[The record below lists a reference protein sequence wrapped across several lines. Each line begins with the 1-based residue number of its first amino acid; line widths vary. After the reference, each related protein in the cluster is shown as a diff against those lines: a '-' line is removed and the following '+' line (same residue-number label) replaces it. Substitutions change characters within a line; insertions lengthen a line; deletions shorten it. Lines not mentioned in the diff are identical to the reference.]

1 VADRPYLS
9 IGEVLA
15 LLKDEFADVTIS
27 KIRFLESQGLIDP
40 ERTPS
45 GYRKFYEA
53 EVERLRWILRQQ
65 KEHYLPLRVIKGKL
79 SDGGIED
86 LLDDAD
92 DAASA
97 TEPSAAQPSD
107 DERTPATPEDQG
119 VPADDP
125 PASPAPLIK
134 VVRDEPE
141 PETRPRSS
149 SSGGGDPGRR
159 PPPPFPESLR
169 RGREGRSSPA
179 AFLTAPDASA
189 GAAPAVAAR
198 ADLES
203 DAPAGR
209 LVEAGEDAPPAAVE
223 LTAEE
228 LAATCGVTVVLIA
241 ELESYGLVKG
251 QNGPG
256 GRYYDGQALEIVRLA
271 ADFGRYGVE
280 PRHLKQ
286 WKSAA
291 ERQADVIEQVVAPLR
306 RQRNP
311 DARRQAS
318 EAVVE
323 MAVMGLKLHRA
334 FLRGAVSKLQ

>member
-45 GYRKFYEA
+45 GYRKFYDA

-79 SDGGIED
+79 SDESPDD
-86 LLDDAD
+86 LDAEVELDTDGETEETAAETDAPVGVTETEAM
-92 DAASA
+92 AA
-97 TEPSAAQPSD
+97 PGPV
-107 DERTPATPEDQG
+107 RTLG
-119 VPADDP
+119 VVPAD
-125 PASPAPLIK
+125 ASSTR
-134 VVRDEPE
+134 VR
-141 PETRPRSS
+141 TH
-149 SSGGGDPGRR
+149 GTADPGRR

-169 RGREGRSSPA
+169 RPREGRSSPA
-179 AFLTAPDASA
+179 AFLTAPE
-189 GAAPAVAAR
+189 PAVAPRVEPEPAPP
-198 ADLES
+198 
-203 DAPAGR
+203 PAG
-209 LVEAGEDAPPAAVE
+209 DADVE
-223 LTAEE
+223 LTGEE
-228 LAATCGVTVVLIA
+228 LAALCGVTVVLIA
-241 ELESYGLVKG
+241 ELESFGLVKG

-256 GRYYDGQALEIVRLA
+256 GRYYDGHALEVVRLA

-291 ERQADVIEQVVAPLR
+291 DRQADVIEQVVAPLR

-311 DARRQAS
+311 EARRQAA

-323 MAVMGLKLHRA
+323 MAVMGMKLHRA
-334 FLRGAVSKLQ
+334 FLRSAVSKLQ

>member
-1 VADRPYLS
+1 VPERPYLS

-45 GYRKFYEA
+45 GYRKFYDA

-79 SDGGIED
+79 SDGTTDELEGD
-86 LLDDAD
+86 DDGDALDHASAEEADAD
-92 DAASA
+92 AEASA
-97 TEPSAAQPSD
+97 AHDEPGPIAVPAIDPSTQ
-107 DERTPATPEDQG
+107 RLRGPAT
-119 VPADDP
+119 
-125 PASPAPLIK
+125 
-134 VVRDEPE
+134 
-141 PETRPRSS
+141 
-149 SSGGGDPGRR
+149 GDPSRR

-169 RGREGRSSPA
+169 RGREARSSPA
-179 AFLTAPDASA
+179 ALLTAPEP
-189 GAAPAVAAR
+189 APAPVA
-198 ADLES
+198 ES
-203 DAPAGR
+203 APAPP
-209 LVEAGEDAPPAAVE
+209 DAEVE

-228 LAATCGVTVVLIA
+228 LAAACGVTVVLIA

-251 QNGPG
+251 VNGPG
-256 GRYYDGQALEIVRLA
+256 GRYYDAQALEVVRLA

-291 ERQADVIEQVVAPLR
+291 ERQADVIEQVVTPLR

-311 DARRQAS
+311 EARRQAA
-318 EAVVE
+318 EAVSE
-323 MAVMGLKLHRA
+323 LAVMGLKLHRA
-334 FLRGAVSKLQ
+334 FLRGAVSKLT